1 MQNLKYLKYIV
12 LTPLVILVIYFSVS
26 LFTISSLNTDI
37 KTVKKISLNEQTNNK
52 KTNIITKKQNT
63 EPQKI
68 SSSFNYKLIGYL
80 AGPSDSSVI
89 LKKGS
94 NEFLIRIG
102 DEIDSYKLES
112 VSKEEVIF
120 SLQNKLYKIE
130 NNVGKNKWIK

>member
-52 KTNIITKKQNT
+52 KTNIITKKQNN

>member
-1 MQNLKYLKYIV
+1 MQTLKYIK
-12 LTPLVILVIYFSVS
+12 LVILIPLLIMVFYF
-26 LFTISSLNTDI
+26 LFIFFQSSQINPDI
-37 KTVKKISLNEQTNNK
+37 KQVKKISLNEQTANK
-52 KTNIITKKQNT
+52 KTNTVSTSQDN

-68 SSSFNYKLIGYL
+68 SSSFSYKLIGYL

-94 NEFLIRIG
+94 NEFLLRIG

-112 VSKEEVIF
+112 VTKDEVIF

-130 NNVGKNKWIK
+130 NNVGKNKWKP

>member
-37 KTVKKISLNEQTNNK
+37 KTVKKISLNEQINNK

>member
-37 KTVKKISLNEQTNNK
+37 KTVKKISLNELTNNK

>member
-1 MQNLKYLKYIV
+1 MQNLTYLKYIV
-12 LTPLVILVIYFSVS
+12 LTPLVIMVIYFTVS

-37 KTVKKISLNEQTNNK
+37 KTVKKISLNEQAINK
-52 KTNIITKKQNT
+52 KTSIITKKQNT

-130 NNVGKNKWIK
+130 NNVGKNK

>member
-1 MQNLKYLKYIV
+1 MQNLTYLKYIV
-12 LTPLVILVIYFSVS
+12 LTPLVIMVIYFTVS

-37 KTVKKISLNEQTNNK
+37 KTVKKISLNEQAINK
-52 KTNIITKKQNT
+52 KTSIITKKQNT

-102 DEIDSYKLES
+102 EEIDSYKLES

-130 NNVGKNKWIK
+130 NNVGKNK

>member
-52 KTNIITKKQNT
+52 KTNIITKKQNN

-130 NNVGKNKWIK
+130 NNVGKNK

>member
-37 KTVKKISLNEQTNNK
+37 KTVKKISLNERTNNK

-130 NNVGKNKWIK
+130 NNVGKNK

>member
-1 MQNLKYLKYIV
+1 MQTLKYIK
-12 LTPLVILVIYFSVS
+12 LVILIPLLMMVFYFSFMFIQTS
-26 LFTISSLNTDI
+26 QINPDI
-37 KTVKKISLNEQTNNK
+37 KAVKKISLNEQTKKNKANIVNN
-52 KTNIITKKQNT
+52 NQEN

-94 NEFLIRIG
+94 NEFLLRIG

-112 VSKEEVIF
+112 VTKDEVIF
-120 SLQNKLYKIE
+120 SLQDKLYKIE
-130 NNVGKNKWIK
+130 NNVGKNK

>member
-52 KTNIITKKQNT
+52 KTNIITKKQNNV
-63 EPQKI
+63 PQKI

>member
-12 LTPLVILVIYFSVS
+12 LTPLVIMVIYFTVS
-26 LFTISSLNTDI
+26 LFTIISLNTDI
-37 KTVKKISLNEQTNNK
+37 KTVKKISLNEQAINK
-52 KTNIITKKQNT
+52 KTSIITKKQNT

-130 NNVGKNKWIK
+130 NNVGKNK

>member
-12 LTPLVILVIYFSVS
+12 LTPLVIMVIYFTVS

-37 KTVKKISLNEQTNNK
+37 KTVKKISLNEQAINK
-52 KTNIITKKQNT
+52 KTSIITKKQNT

>member
-37 KTVKKISLNEQTNNK
+37 KTVKKISLNEQANNK
-52 KTNIITKKQNT
+52 KTNVITKKQNT

>member
-130 NNVGKNKWIK
+130 NNVGKNK

>member
-12 LTPLVILVIYFSVS
+12 LTPLVIMVIYFTVS

-37 KTVKKISLNEQTNNK
+37 KTVKKISLNEQAINK
-52 KTNIITKKQNT
+52 KTSIITKKQNT

-130 NNVGKNKWIK
+130 NNVGKNK

>member
-12 LTPLVILVIYFSVS
+12 LTPLVIMVIYFTVS

-37 KTVKKISLNEQTNNK
+37 KTVKKISLNEQINNK

>member
-1 MQNLKYLKYIV
+1 MSRPKKNKANIV
-12 LTPLVILVIYFSVS
+12 
-26 LFTISSLNTDI
+26 
-37 KTVKKISLNEQTNNK
+37 NN
-52 KTNIITKKQNT
+52 NQEN

-94 NEFLIRIG
+94 NEFLLRIG

-112 VSKEEVIF
+112 VTKDEVIF
-120 SLQNKLYKIE
+120 SLQDKLYKIE
-130 NNVGKNKWIK
+130 NNVGKNK

>member
-37 KTVKKISLNEQTNNK
+37 KTVKKISLNELTNNK

-130 NNVGKNKWIK
+130 NNVGKNK

>member
-1 MQNLKYLKYIV
+1 MV
-12 LTPLVILVIYFSVS
+12 FYF
-26 LFTISSLNTDI
+26 LLIFFQSSQINPDI
-37 KTVKKISLNEQTNNK
+37 KQVKKISLNEQTASK
-52 KTNIITKKQNT
+52 KTNSLSTSQVD

-68 SSSFNYKLIGYL
+68 SSSFSYKLIGYL

-94 NEFLIRIG
+94 NEFLLRIG

-112 VSKEEVIF
+112 VTKDEVIF

-130 NNVGKNKWIK
+130 NNVGKNK

>member
-37 KTVKKISLNEQTNNK
+37 KTVKKISLNEQINNK

-130 NNVGKNKWIK
+130 NNVGKNK